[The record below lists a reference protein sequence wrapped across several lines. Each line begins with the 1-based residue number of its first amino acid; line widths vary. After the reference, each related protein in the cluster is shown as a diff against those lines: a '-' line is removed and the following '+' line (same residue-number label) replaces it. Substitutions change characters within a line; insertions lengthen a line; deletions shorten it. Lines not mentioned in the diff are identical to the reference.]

1 MVWVGAGAVFRA
13 SRWLWSTKATRLT
26 EECMNMTAV
35 NHAIAFPVQWRSKK
49 KSVWTNKNQLLTRSL
64 DSDSHLEPF
73 LSFTFSHCLLWF
85 SHTVWFRFKHQ
96 NCLAKKKGWWFG
108 CQMSKKQKTKDNV
121 SHSKQMYLRK
131 IYQAEMFSRNPCCYR
146 RSCCLRLYFGLDLC
160 STRMGWFHSNHR
172 PPISPPLPK
181 YLGCCVKWK

>member
-96 NCLAKKKGWWFG
+96 NCLAKKKADGLG
-108 CQMSKKQKTKDNV
+108 VKCQKNKKQKTMCLTV
-121 SHSKQMYLRK
+121 SRCIYVKFTKLRCFPV
-131 IYQAEMFSRNPCCYR
+131 ILVAIDAHVVCAYILGSICVQHVWADSIQITDP
-146 RSCCLRLYFGLDLC
+146 L
-160 STRMGWFHSNHR
+160 FHPHFQS
-172 PPISPPLPK
+172 IWDA
-181 YLGCCVKWK
+181 V